1 MFKYNVQIQKVSGS
15 LNESSM
21 PTKNLVIK
29 SKTEKTDKEVFAE
42 ASKYY
47 KEKYGLVIESAD
59 VTTRKPYGPPIPEEF
74 KQTCSDLAFSF
85 AHSPENE
92 WKDGIHAI
100 LHGFARLEHWAEI
113 DFDCHPGYIE
123 EGLREVL
130 RGFSE
135 IDLKKLVN
143 AKKIAEQLHKQ
154 TLQFIEERKAWDV
167 EEEKRRKANNYP
179 RL

>member
-1 MFKYNVQIQKVSGS
+1 MYKYNVQIQKVSGS

-21 PTKNLVIK
+21 PTKNLVVK
-29 SKTEKTDKEVFAE
+29 SKTKKTDEEVFAE

-47 KEKYGLVIESAD
+47 EEKYGLVIERAD
-59 VTTRKPYGPPIPEEF
+59 VTTRTPYGPPIPEEF

-85 AHSPENE
+85 AHTDENG
-92 WKDGIHAI
+92 WKGGIHAI
-100 LHGFARLEHWAEI
+100 LHGFASLENWAEK
-113 DFDCHPGYIE
+113 DFDCHPGFIE
-123 EGLREVL
+123 EALRTVL

-135 IDLKKLVN
+135 IDIEKLAN
-143 AKKIAEQLHKQ
+143 AKKVAEQLHEQ

-167 EEEKRRKANNYP
+167 EEKKRRQANNYP

>member
-1 MFKYNVQIQKVSGS
+1 MYKYNVQIQKVSGS

-47 KEKYGLVIESAD
+47 KEKYGLVIERAD
-59 VTTRKPYGPPIPEEF
+59 VSTRKPYGPPIPEEF

-100 LHGFARLEHWAEI
+100 LHGFATLEDWAER
-113 DFDCHPGYIE
+113 DFNCHPVYIE
-123 EGLREVL
+123 EALRTVL

-135 IDLKKLVN
+135 IDIEKIAN

-167 EEEKRRKANNYP
+167 EEKKRQKANNFP